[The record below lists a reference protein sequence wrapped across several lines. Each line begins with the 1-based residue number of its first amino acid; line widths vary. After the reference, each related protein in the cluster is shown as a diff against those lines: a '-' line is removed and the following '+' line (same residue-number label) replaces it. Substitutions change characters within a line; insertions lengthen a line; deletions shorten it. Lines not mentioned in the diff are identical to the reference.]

1 METKVSKVSL
11 IWVIIMVGFAMHML
25 ADILPAFWGAN
36 IAMPDA
42 TGEAPTGMMLFMIG
56 MAFFVP
62 MCGLLCM
69 NYRKCKAM
77 RVVNFVLATV
87 MMLFNL
93 FHATELLTEF
103 NPVQLLIHPVMAAIG
118 IFLFIYSLRL
128 MKQKE

>member
-25 ADILPAFWGAN
+25 ADMLPAFWGAN

-42 TGEAPTGMMLFMIG
+42 TGEAPTGMLLFMMG
-56 MAFFVP
+56 MAFFIP

-69 NYRKCKAM
+69 NYRSCKAM
-77 RVVNFVLATV
+77 RVINLVLAAL

-103 NPVQLLIHPVMAAIG
+103 NPVQLLIHPVMAALG
-118 IFLFIYSLRL
+118 IFLFVYSLRL
-128 MKQKE
+128 MKQND